1 MQRRERGRIHIMEDV
16 SANEVGKL
24 RSEVERLRRDLDHV
38 LRAIGQEQDLAD
50 QPRTKFLTLDAEI
63 IGVRRDSE
71 TLPIVLKAHDGYA
84 CIYLNDSNGRI
95 RGVFEVDEDGSARFE
110 IWNREGQVVA
120 SIGETGEGG
129 GEIFVAGAD
138 GKPRAVIKGNEAGGT
153 ISAQNGGGH
162 VQALMLAKETGG
174 TFVATNAQG
183 TPMAE
188 MFGDETG
195 GTVHIKEPTGRSM
208 AYMSAS
214 AERGVVSVFNEFGDQ
229 AAALA
234 SDDEGGAVVLFD
246 HDGKIK
252 PNSA

>member
-1 MQRRERGRIHIMEDV
+1 MEEAC
-16 SANEVGKL
+16 ANEVGKL
-24 RSEVERLRRDLDHV
+24 RSEVERLRHDLDHV
-38 LRAIGQEQDLAD
+38 LRSIGQEQDLAE
-50 QPRTKFLTLDAEI
+50 QPCTKFLTLDAEI

-84 CIYLNDSNGRI
+84 CIYLNDNNGRI

-110 IWNREGQVVA
+110 IWNKEGQVVA
-120 SIGETGEGG
+120 AIGETGEGG

-138 GKPRAVIKGNEAGGT
+138 GKPRVVIKGNEA
-153 ISAQNGGGH
+153 
-162 VQALMLAKETGG
+162 
-174 TFVATNAQG
+174 
-183 TPMAE
+183 
-188 MFGDETG
+188 G

-246 HDGKIK
+246 HDGKIR